1 MVVQWLRLHASNAG
15 GLGLIPG
22 QGTRAQMPQ
31 LRVYTLQLR
40 PGAAKQIKLKIL
52 KKIQVN
58 KQNKIV
64 TDTENKQMAARSSR
78 GWRDM

>member
-1 MVVQWLRLHASNAG
+1 MIQGLKLHAPNAG

-31 LRVYTLQLR
+31 LRVHTLQLR

-58 KQNKIV
+58 KQ
-64 TDTENKQMAARSSR
+64 DSGSR
-78 GWRDM
+78 VQGQFLKSQGGETPHC

>member
-1 MVVQWLRLHASNAG
+1 MIQGLKLHAPNAG

-31 LRVYTLQLR
+31 LRVHTLQLR

-64 TDTENKQMAARSSR
+64 IDTENKEVAARSSR

>member
-1 MVVQWLRLHASNAG
+1 MIQGLKLHAPNAG

-31 LRVYTLQLR
+31 LRVHTLQLR

-52 KKIQVN
+52 KKIQMN
-58 KQNKIV
+58 QQNTIV
-64 TDTENKQMAARSSR
+64 TDTENKQVAARSSR
-78 GWRDM
+78 G